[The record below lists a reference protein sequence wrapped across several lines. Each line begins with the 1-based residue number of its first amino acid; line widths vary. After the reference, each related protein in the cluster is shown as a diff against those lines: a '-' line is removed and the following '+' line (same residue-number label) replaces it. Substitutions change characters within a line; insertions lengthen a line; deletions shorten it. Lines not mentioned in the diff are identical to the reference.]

1 MAGSDVLH
9 LPLPD
14 QIYRDAL
21 MEYAV
26 LGALRELHVEQTGHQ
41 LPPALSMALYNDIL
55 AYARTV
61 LEESN
66 FTKLVAYADS
76 LCQQVP
82 GVRSSDF
89 PPPLEDEPEQGSQAN
104 SLAEQLLCEGIG
116 SLWSASRQVIA
127 QLPFR
132 IEKRMSDTVALRT
145 VRLGA
150 YGHHSFCGMTNLT
163 AVNRSVC
170 VLLNGMVRL
179 IRPEHVWTTLVI
191 TLNSQVPVHVDNQ
204 NARLPTLLIG
214 MSHYQD
220 GQLWIQSPDGTTF
233 EEHQNAMIPGRLHKT
248 SMCCLLFQASTQLH
262 CVRPWQAG
270 DRFVLAAYSIGQF
283 RHLSEPDINALTKLG
298 FQLPRMT
305 VR

>member
-14 QIYRDAL
+14 QVYRDAL

-66 FTKLVAYADS
+66 FAKLVAYADS
-76 LCQQVP
+76 LWQQVP
-82 GVRSSDF
+82 GVRGSDF

-104 SLAEQLLCEGIG
+104 SLAEQLLGEGIG

-132 IEKRMSDTVALRT
+132 TEKRLSDTVVLRT

-150 YGHHSFCGMTNLT
+150 YGHHSFFGMTNLT

-170 VLLNGMVRL
+170 VLLNGLVRL
-179 IRPEHVWTTLVI
+179 FRPEHVWTTLVI
-191 TLNSQVPVHVDNQ
+191 TLNSQVPVHMDSQ

-214 MSHYQD
+214 VSHYQD
-220 GQLWIQSPDGTTF
+220 GQIWIQSQDGTTF
-233 EEHQNAMIPGRLHKT
+233 EEHKNAMVPGTLHQT
-248 SMCCLLFQASTQLH
+248 SMRCLLFQASTQLH
-262 CVRPWQAG
+262 GVKPWQAG
-270 DRFVLAAYSIGQF
+270 DRFVLAAYTIGQF
-283 RHLSEPDINALTKLG
+283 RHLQEHDLTALKQLG
-298 FQLPRMT
+298 FQLPRMS
-305 VR
+305 V